1 MGKNY
6 FDTQPVPAASVR
18 TNTGLP
24 AQHAEQK
31 RRTILPVVAF
41 GALLT
46 FLFIVVFGLG
56 FYVGTELAQAAPDD
70 KQAGQIFEKTS
81 PKLAGPVFEKTW
93 HSGYAP
99 CAAEDSLACYW
110 DASTMGN
117 GLGRSF
123 LIDDAGNVTY
133 ITPEE
138 LP

>member
-1 MGKNY
+1 MRKNY
-6 FDTQPVPAASVR
+6 FDTEPIRVSQIAKP
-18 TNTGLP
+18 TGLP
-24 AQHAEQK
+24 AQHTQ

-41 GALLT
+41 GAVLA
-46 FLFIVVFGLG
+46 FLFIVVFSLG
-56 FYVGTELAQAAPDD
+56 FYTGNEFASQPVDS
-70 KQAGQIFEKTS
+70 KQAGQVFEKTS

-99 CAAEDSLACYW
+99 CATEDSLSCYW
-110 DASTMGN
+110 DASTTGN

-123 LIDDAGNVTY
+123 LVDDAGNVTY